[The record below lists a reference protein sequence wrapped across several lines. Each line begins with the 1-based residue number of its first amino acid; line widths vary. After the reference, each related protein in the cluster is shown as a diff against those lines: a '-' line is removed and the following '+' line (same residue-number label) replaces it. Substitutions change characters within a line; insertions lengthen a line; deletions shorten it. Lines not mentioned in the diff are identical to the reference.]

1 MFSSD
6 LGPQGILTAKA
17 WLAFLMERQPHKR
30 IELMHRRSQLDSSRK
45 SREQAINRLEEIAL
59 MYPQDYLV
67 FQTKQRLL
75 GK

>member
-30 IELMHRRSQLDSSRK
+30 IELMHRRSQLDASKAARRS
-45 SREQAINRLEEIAL
+45 ALTRLAELA
-59 MYPQDYLV
+59 MQHPQDYLV